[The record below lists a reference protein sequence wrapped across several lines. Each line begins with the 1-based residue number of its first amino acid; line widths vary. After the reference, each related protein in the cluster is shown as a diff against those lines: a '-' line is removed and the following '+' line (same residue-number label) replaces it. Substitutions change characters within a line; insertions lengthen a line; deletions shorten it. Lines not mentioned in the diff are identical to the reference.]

1 MSLAMRSI
9 SLVGFRG
16 HSGMERA
23 HLIHLHT
30 QIGNLSV
37 FSDLL
42 QRMRVPGPRIWN
54 YMRALRPAREG
65 DRAELE
71 ATRYLTRWL
80 VIGVLIGI
88 VAGLGAVL
96 FIRAI
101 GFATDLFLG
110 DLVGYHPPA
119 PLGEGSPART
129 GMDRP
134 WALPL
139 VIALGGLLSG
149 LIVYTL
155 APEAEG
161 HGTDAAI
168 EAIHHKGARLRA
180 RIPPIKLVASAI
192 TIGSG
197 GSGGREGPAA
207 QISSGFA
214 SLLAG
219 WLKLSPRD
227 RRIAVAA
234 GMGAGIGAI
243 FRAPLGG
250 AVMAAELLNIHDLEV
265 EALMP
270 GLIASIVGY
279 SIFGLF
285 EGWEPIF
292 GAQPNLGFEHPG
304 TLIYCALLGIICG
317 LIGLLYARSFY
328 GCEALF
334 HKLPIPRMI
343 RPALGGLLVGL
354 LGLKVE
360 GAIHTGYGWVQI
372 GMSPEVLTLPLWLV
386 LILPLAKILATSLS
400 IGSGGSGGIFGP
412 GMVIGGMTGAAFWRL
427 AEGHLPQVPA
437 SPAPFVIVGM
447 IAMFGGIAHAPLAM
461 MLMVAEITGNLSL
474 LAPAM
479 IAIALSTALV
489 GDHTIYTSQ
498 LPGRVDSPTHRIR
511 MSFPLLSS
519 LSVRDA
525 FRPGPGPAG
534 VPEGPPL
541 AIGMPLD
548 AALDE
553 LAEYGVSE
561 APVLENGRA
570 VGMVT
575 VKDVMTAYR
584 SSLESGLRKS
594 TALPSNTVLID
605 LVLTHA
611 SPLVGHPLAS
621 RRLPDGTLVVAI
633 ARHGETIVPRGD
645 TILLAGDHISVLTSP
660 DHAAQ
665 TRMYL
670 RGSKKD

>member
-1 MSLAMRSI
+1 
-9 SLVGFRG
+9 
-16 HSGMERA
+16 
-23 HLIHLHT
+23 
-30 QIGNLSV
+30 
-37 FSDLL
+37 
-42 QRMRVPGPRIWN
+42 
-54 YMRALRPAREG
+54 
-65 DRAELE
+65 
-71 ATRYLTRWL
+71 
-80 VIGVLIGI
+80 
-88 VAGLGAVL
+88 
-96 FIRAI
+96 
-101 GFATDLFLG
+101 
-110 DLVGYHPPA
+110 
-119 PLGEGSPART
+119 
-129 GMDRP
+129 
-134 WALPL
+134 
-139 VIALGGLLSG
+139 
-149 LIVYTL
+149 
-155 APEAEG
+155 
-161 HGTDAAI
+161 
-168 EAIHHKGARLRA
+168 
-180 RIPPIKLVASAI
+180 
-192 TIGSG
+192 
-197 GSGGREGPAA
+197 
-207 QISSGFA
+207 
-214 SLLAG
+214 
-219 WLKLSPRD
+219 
-227 RRIAVAA
+227 
-234 GMGAGIGAI
+234 MGAGIGAI

-250 AVMAAELLNIHDLEV
+250 AVMAAEILYIHDLEV

-304 TLIYCALLGIICG
+304 TLIYYALLGIICG

-461 MLMVAEITGNLSL
+461 MLMVAEMTGNLSL
-474 LAPAM
+474 LAPTM
-479 IAIALSTALV
+479 IAIALSTALI

-645 TILLAGDHISVLTSP
+645 TVLLAGDHISVLTSP